1 MVSIMYN
8 YFVELSP
15 VWQALIAATF
25 TWGITALGAA
35 VVFFFRDVKKSI
47 MDVLLGFSGGVMIAA
62 SFWSLLNPA
71 IEIANSLNMISWL
84 VVVFGFLCGGLLL
97 FGSDKLY
104 GFISKKGKLSIT
116 QDSRFKRT
124 LMLIFS
130 ITLHNIPEGL
140 VIGVAFGSIAYGIEG
155 ASLISAIT
163 LAIGIGLQNFPEGS
177 AVSLPLRRE
186 GYSRAKSF
194 FYGQLSGIVE
204 PIAAVIGTLLV
215 LKIQV
220 LLPFLLSLAA
230 GAMIYV
236 VVCELIPESQTGK
249 KKNLITMFTL
259 IGFAVMMVL
268 DVALS

>member
-1 MVSIMYN
+1 MYN

-15 VWQALIAATF
+15 VWQALIASIF
-25 TWGITALGAA
+25 TWGVTALGAA
-35 VVFFFRDVKKSI
+35 VVFLFRDVKKTI

-62 SFWSLLNPA
+62 SFWSLLSPA
-71 IEIANSLNMISWL
+71 IEIADSLNMISWL
-84 VVVFGFLCGGLLL
+84 VVACGFLCGGFLLL
-97 FGSDKLY
+97 CSDKLY
-104 GFISKKGKLSIT
+104 SLVSRKSKLSIA
-116 QDSRFKRT
+116 QDSRIKRT

-155 ASLISAIT
+155 TSLISAIT
-163 LAIGIGLQNFPEGS
+163 LALGIGLQNFPEGS

-249 KKNLITMFTL
+249 SKNLITMFTL

>member
-1 MVSIMYN
+1 MYN
-8 YFVELSP
+8 YFVGLSP

-25 TWGITALGAA
+25 TWGVTALGAA
-35 VVFFFRDVKKSI
+35 VVFFFKDVKKSI

-62 SFWSLLNPA
+62 SFWSLLSPA
-71 IEIANSLNMISWL
+71 IEMANSLHMISWL
-84 VVVFGFLCGGLLL
+84 VVVCGFLCGGMLL

-104 GFISKKGKLSIT
+104 NLISKKRKTSVV
-116 QDSRFKRT
+116 QDSKTKRT

-140 VIGVAFGSIAYGIEG
+140 VIGVAFGSIIYGIEG

-186 GYSRAKSF
+186 GYSRTKSF

-215 LKIQV
+215 LKIQS
-220 LLPFLLSLAA
+220 LLPSLLSFAA

-259 IGFAVMMVL
+259 LGFAVMMVL